1 MKFRNSLLTKYLL
14 IISAA
19 LVLWPIVLPVYYLPK
34 HFLDKD
40 SKEKIIYMDTQ
51 ELERMWHREAKKLNG
66 ATSDKIDKRLRT
78 LKRQY
83 SKAMIFWVD
92 ANGKTKLKLPN
103 RRNIPNKWTLHDS
116 VEFMKKSVGT
126 GPFTIVAYIGG
137 DSNQGF
143 MVFQVPHSLTDPLS
157 ISVND
162 DVYLLLY
169 GFLVFV
175 LFLFISWLFFSKIR
189 RRLVQLQTA
198 MTEVGENGIPNKVAV
213 SRLDEVG
220 QLGLSFNHMI
230 DELTKSRMREQEEE
244 VLRKQL
250 IANISHDLRT
260 PLTIIR
266 GHAYSLQKESLS
278 LKGKE
283 SLHLIESKVD
293 LLGQLFDNLLAY
305 TLLSAGKYT
314 MEQKKTDMVRLLR
327 ASLASWY
334 PVFEKEGFEVDVRL
348 SEKVLIWNVDPQWF
362 TRVLDNLFQNVVR
375 HAKSGRY
382 ISVHTEEQEGKNV
395 IIIEDKGPGINSGS
409 QEKGAEMGLSI
420 VSLMLKEMNL
430 DWKIESS
437 SSGTRIYLL
446 EKS

>member
-1 MKFRNSLLTKYLL
+1 MKIRNSLLTKYLL

-34 HFLDKD
+34 SFLDKD

-51 ELERMWHREAKKLNG
+51 ELERMWQREAEKLDG

-78 LKRQY
+78 LKKQY

-92 ANGKTKLKLPN
+92 GSGKTKQMLPN
-103 RRNIPNKWTLHDS
+103 QRNIPNQWTIQES
-116 VEFMKKSVGT
+116 VQFMKKSVGT

-137 DSNQGF
+137 DSDQGF

-157 ISVND
+157 ISVNE

-198 MTEVGENGIPNKVAV
+198 MTEVGVTGLPNKVTV
-213 SRLDEVG
+213 MRLDEIG
-220 QLGLSFNHMI
+220 QLGISFNHMI
-230 DELTKSRMREQEEE
+230 DELTKSRNREQEEE

-260 PLTIIR
+260 PLTTIR
-266 GHAYSLQKESLS
+266 GHAYSLKKESLS
-278 LKGKE
+278 LKGQE
-283 SLHLIESKVD
+283 SLYLIESKVD
-293 LLGQLFDNLLAY
+293 MLSRLLDNLLAY

-314 MEQKKTDMVRLLR
+314 MERKMTDMVRLLR
-327 ASLASWY
+327 SSLASWY
-334 PVFEKEGFEVDVRL
+334 PVFEKEGFEVNVRL
-348 SEKVLIWNVDPQWF
+348 PDQVLIWNIDPQWF

-375 HAKSGRY
+375 HAKTGRY
-382 ISVHTEEQEGKNV
+382 ISVHTEEQDEKNV
-395 IIIEDKGPGINSGS
+395 IIIEDKGPGMNAGS
-409 QEKGAEMGLSI
+409 QEKGAEIGLSI

-437 SSGTRIYLL
+437 SSGTRIYVF